1 VAVCCG
7 SGVGFGGNEGWSV
20 EAREGKRL
28 NPEFLS
34 RLQFGL
40 TASFHFIF
48 PPISMG
54 LGIMIVW
61 MAWKNVRT
69 KDPIWREASFFW
81 VKVYGL
87 VFALGI
93 ATGLVQE
100 FAFGMNW
107 SQYSRFVGNVF
118 GSLLAAEGVFAFML
132 EGGFLGLMLFGGDR
146 LGSRMWLLAS
156 FLVVFGAHFS
166 ALWILMANSWMQT
179 PQGFEQ
185 HASQWGPMAFMTNFG
200 QVVNTPSFLPRLLH
214 VYVASWMIGSALVLS
229 VSAWYML
236 RNRHLE
242 FARRNFSAAIKVFT
256 VLAILQVFIFG
267 AQMAIEVTK
276 NQEPKLAAMEGNWKT
291 QTCAPL
297 YLVGWVDE
305 SARQTHAIGVPCLLS
320 LLSYGKFDAAVP
332 GLAKFPEKNWAPVN
346 VVFQAYHAMIDL
358 GFLFPLIGVVV
369 WFVWWRRK
377 GGRLPRWLLWVS
389 ISTVFLAEIA
399 TIAGWWTAEI
409 GRQPWVVWNIMRTSA
424 AVSATLKTGQVL
436 LSLITF
442 ALLYALLLVLF
453 LFLLN
458 RKIKAGPEAPE
469 RHPADLPDTFREV
482 FRQRA
487 QGRASGELEL
497 EDVSG

>member
-1 VAVCCG
+1 
-7 SGVGFGGNEGWSV
+7 
-20 EAREGKRL
+20 
-28 NPEFLS
+28 
-34 RLQFGL
+34 
-40 TASFHFIF
+40 
-48 PPISMG
+48 MG
-54 LGIMIVW
+54 LGVMIVW
-61 MAWKNVRT
+61 MAWKHVRT
-69 KDPIWREASFFW
+69 GDPIWRQASIFW

-146 LGSRMWLLAS
+146 LGPKMWLLAS

-214 VYVASWMIGSALVLS
+214 VWVASWIIGSALVLS
-229 VSAWYML
+229 VSAWYL
-236 RNRHLE
+236 LKRRHDE
-242 FARRNFSAAIKVFT
+242 FARRNVSAAIKVFT

-267 AQMAIEVTK
+267 AQMAISVTK
-276 NQEPKLAAMEGNWKT
+276 NQEPKLAAIEGNWKT

-305 SARQTHAIGVPCLLS
+305 SARQTYAIGVPCLLS
-320 LLSYGKFDAAVP
+320 FLSYGTFDGAVP
-332 GLAKFPEKNWAPVN
+332 GLEKFPEKNWAPVN
-346 VVFQAYHAMIDL
+346 LAFQAYHAMIDL

-377 GGRLPRWLLWVS
+377 RKGERLPTWLLWVS
-389 ISTVFLAEIA
+389 ISTVFLAEVA
-399 TIAGWWTAEI
+399 TIAGWWTAE
-409 GRQPWVVWNIMRTSA
+409 
-424 AVSATLKTGQVL
+424 
-436 LSLITF
+436 
-442 ALLYALLLVLF
+442 
-453 LFLLN
+453 
-458 RKIKAGPEAPE
+458 
-469 RHPADLPDTFREV
+469 
-482 FRQRA
+482 
-487 QGRASGELEL
+487 
-497 EDVSG
+497 

>member
-1 VAVCCG
+1 
-7 SGVGFGGNEGWSV
+7 
-20 EAREGKRL
+20 
-28 NPEFLS
+28 
-34 RLQFGL
+34 
-40 TASFHFIF
+40 
-48 PPISMG
+48 MG
-54 LGIMIVW
+54 LGIMMVW
-61 MAWKNVRT
+61 MAWKHVRT
-69 KDPIWREASFFW
+69 GDPVWRQASFFW

-118 GSLLAAEGVFAFML
+118 GSLLAAEGVFAFFL

-146 LGSRMWLLAS
+146 LGSRMWLAATV
-156 FLVVFGAHFS
+156 LVVFGAHFS

-200 QVVNTPSFLPRLLH
+200 KVVNTPSFLPRLLH

-229 VSAWYML
+229 VSAWYL
-236 RNRHLE
+236 LKDRHRE
-242 FARRNFSAAIKVFT
+242 FAKRNFSAAVKVFT

-267 AQMAIEVTK
+267 AQMAISVTK

-297 YLVGWVDE
+297 YIVGWVDE
-305 SARQTHAIGVPCLLS
+305 SARKTYAVGVPCLLS
-320 LLSYGKFDAAVP
+320 FLSYGKFDAAVP
-332 GLAKFPEKNWAPVN
+332 GLEKFPEKNWAPVN
-346 VVFQAYHAMIDL
+346 TVFQAYHVMIDL
-358 GFLFPLIGVVV
+358 GFLFPLIGVVA
-369 WFVWWRRK
+369 WFVWRRRK
-377 GGRLPRWLLWVS
+377 GERLPRWLLWVS
-389 ISTVFLAEIA
+389 ISTVFLAEVA

-424 AVSATLKTGQVL
+424 AVSPTLTTGRVL
-436 LSLITF
+436 PSLITF

-453 LFLLN
+453 LFLLD
-458 RKIKAGPEAPE
+458 RKIKHGPEAPE
-469 RHPADLPDTFREV
+469 RHPADLPDTFREL

-487 QGRASGELEL
+487 QARASGELEL
-497 EDVSG
+497 EDVTR